1 MTGRS
6 IAEECRSPTLDLLA
20 WLRGRRLRWA
30 GHVLRGAPER
40 YDRQA
45 LLHMAQKMLDS
56 AGWYPEGFV
65 LHYAP
70 KHSTVEELL
79 ELAGDRELWK
89 AAVEIATSG

>member
-20 WLRGRRLRWA
+20 WLRSRRLRWA

-40 YDRQA
+40 FDRQA
-45 LLHMAQKMLDS
+45 LLHKARGLLA

-79 ELAGDRELWK
+79 ELAGDRQLWK
-89 AAVEIATSG
+89 DAVKSQLEG